1 MVKLRRIYH
10 LLFLLGV
17 HQDIILGTQMI
28 IFYLVI
34 LFKLVILVSLMQSNS
49 TLGDRS
55 FTCASPRPAPML
67 SHSMSDAPSLL
78 MFLK

>member
-1 MVKLRRIYH
+1 MVKLGRIYH

-34 LFKLVILVSLMQSNS
+34 LFKLVILVSLMQSN
-49 TLGDRS
+49 TW
-55 FTCASPRPAPML
+55 
-67 SHSMSDAPSLL
+67 
-78 MFLK
+78 